1 MRMEE
6 LPDIL
11 TAQVIAKYLQIS
23 RQTVY
28 ELLQLNTEFG
38 GLPHFTIGISK
49 RVVKEDFI
57 HWIEKKRRTKS
68 ESYLKAV
75 K

>member
-1 MRMEE
+1 MRIEE

-11 TAQVIAKYLQIS
+11 TAQHIAKYLQIS

-28 ELLQLNTEFG
+28 ELLQLNTDFG
-38 GLPHFTIGISK
+38 GIPHFNIGISK
-49 RVVKEDFI
+49 RVVKADFV
-57 HWIEKKRRTKS
+57 HWIEKKRNVKS